1 MTQVKLQQ
9 FEGPLDLL
17 LSLIQEQKL
26 NITELALSEV
36 TEQFLEYVKQLEN
49 INATVLADYLSIA
62 AKLLVIKSKAIL
74 PSLEVETLEEDAGED
89 LAERLI
95 LYQQFKEAAKWLKAR
110 DARQQQSFIRT
121 LVFTERVSFFP
132 DPELTPQHLRQ
143 AADGIL
149 QVLKELDNLPKAQI
163 REAISIQDK
172 IKELQTLLSVKI
184 ETSLN
189 DLLKTA
195 KNKPEAIITFLA
207 LLELTKQRL
216 LTVEQEG
223 LFTEITIKQYR
234 ASADI
239 EVDTVTIEQ
248 N

>member
-1 MTQVKLQQ
+1 MQDVKLHQ

-36 TEQFLEYVKQLEN
+36 TEQFLAYVKNLEN
-49 INATVLADYLSIA
+49 IDATALADYLSIA

-74 PSLEVETLEEDAGED
+74 PSLEVEDMEEESGED
-89 LAERLI
+89 LASRLI
-95 LYQQFKEAAKWLKAR
+95 LYQQFKEAAKWLKTR
-110 DARQQQSFIRT
+110 DAMRQQSFIRT
-121 LVFTERVSFFP
+121 LVFSERISFLP
-132 DPELTPQHLRQ
+132 DPELRPEHLRE

-149 QVLKELDNLPKAQI
+149 QILKELDNLPKAQI

-172 IKELQTLLSVKI
+172 IKELQMLLSDKI

-195 KNKPEAIITFLA
+195 KNKPEIIITFLA

-216 LTVEQEG
+216 LSVEQED
-223 LFTEITIKQYR
+223 LFTDITIKQYQPTM
-234 ASADI
+234 A
-239 EVDTVTIEQ
+239 VTEES
-248 N
+248 

>member
-1 MTQVKLQQ
+1 MQQIKLHQ

-36 TEQFLEYVKQLEN
+36 TEQFLAYVKELED
-49 INATVLADYLSIA
+49 IDATALADYLSIA

-74 PSLEVETLEEDAGED
+74 PSLEVEVEEEESGED
-89 LAERLI
+89 LAARLI

-110 DARQQQSFIRT
+110 DALQKQSFIRT
-121 LVFTERVSFFP
+121 LVFTERISFLP
-132 DPELTPQHLRQ
+132 DPELRPEHLRQ

-149 QVLKELDNLPKAQI
+149 QILKELDNLPKAQI

-172 IKELQTLLSVKI
+172 IKELQALLSSQI

-195 KNKPEAIITFLA
+195 KNKPEVIVTFLA

-216 LTVEQEG
+216 LSVEQED
-223 LFTEITIKQYR
+223 LFTDITIKQYQP
-234 ASADI
+234 
-239 EVDTVTIEQ
+239 TT
-248 N
+248 

>member
-1 MTQVKLQQ
+1 MQDVKLHQ

-36 TEQFLEYVKQLEN
+36 TEQFLAYVKQLEN
-49 INATVLADYLSIA
+49 IDATALADYLSIA

-74 PSLEVETLEEDAGED
+74 PSLEVESLEEESGED

-110 DARQQQSFIRT
+110 DALQKQSFIRT
-121 LVFTERVSFFP
+121 LVFSERISFLP
-132 DPELTPQHLRQ
+132 DPELRPEDLQQ
-143 AADGIL
+143 AAGGIL
-149 QVLKELDNLPKAQI
+149 EILKELDNLPKAQI

-172 IKELQTLLSVKI
+172 IRELQNLLSGKI

-195 KNKPEAIITFLA
+195 KNKPEIIITFLA

-216 LTVEQEG
+216 LSIEQED
-223 LFTEITIKQYR
+223 LFTDITIKQYQPTAFIR
-234 ASADI
+234 
-239 EVDTVTIEQ
+239 EETL
-248 N
+248 

>member
-1 MTQVKLQQ
+1 MNDVKLRQ

-36 TEQFLEYVKQLEN
+36 TEQFLGYVKNLEN
-49 INATVLADYLSIA
+49 IDATALADYLSIA

-74 PSLEVETLEEDAGED
+74 PSLEVEAMEEESGED
-89 LAERLI
+89 LASRLI

-110 DARQQQSFIRT
+110 DSRQKQSFMRT
-121 LVFTERVSFFP
+121 LVFSQRISFLP
-132 DPELTPQHLRQ
+132 DPELKTEHLQ
-143 AADGIL
+143 QSALGIL
-149 QVLKELDNLPKAQI
+149 QILKELDNLPKAQI
-163 REAISIQDK
+163 REAISIGDK
-172 IKELQTLLSVKI
+172 IKELQTLLSGKI

-195 KNKPEAIITFLA
+195 KNKPEIIITFLA

-216 LTVEQEG
+216 LSVEQED
-223 LFTEITIKQYR
+223 LFTDITIKQYR
-234 ASADI
+234 ATAI
-239 EVDTVTIEQ
+239 IKEEA
-248 N
+248 

>member
-1 MTQVKLQQ
+1 MENVKLHQ

-36 TEQFLEYVKQLEN
+36 TEQFLAYVKNLEN
-49 INATVLADYLSIA
+49 IDATALADYLSIA

-74 PSLEVETLEEDAGED
+74 PSLEVENLEEESGED

-95 LYQQFKEAAKWLKAR
+95 LYQQFKEAAKYLKER
-110 DARQQQSFIRT
+110 DALRRQSFIRT
-121 LVFTERVSFFP
+121 LVFSERISFLP
-132 DPELTPQHLRQ
+132 DPELTPGDLQES
-143 AADGIL
+143 ANGIL
-149 QVLKELDNLPKAQI
+149 QILKELDNLPKAQI

-172 IKELQTLLSVKI
+172 IKELQGLLSTQI

-195 KNKPEAIITFLA
+195 KTKPEVIITFLA

-216 LTVEQEG
+216 LSVEQED
-223 LFTEITIKQYR
+223 LFTDITIKQYQP
-234 ASADI
+234 SAVI
-239 EVDTVTIEQ
+239 TEEL

>member
-1 MTQVKLQQ
+1 MQQVKLHQ

-36 TEQFLEYVKQLEN
+36 TEQFLSYVKDLEN
-49 INATVLADYLSIA
+49 VDATALADYLSIA

-74 PSLEVETLEEDAGED
+74 PSLEVENLEEETGED
-89 LAERLI
+89 LAQRLI
-95 LYQQFKEAAKWLKAR
+95 LYQQFKETAKWLKSQ
-110 DARQQQSFIRT
+110 DAKRKQSFIRT
-121 LVFTERVSFFP
+121 LVFSERISFLP
-132 DPELTPQHLRQ
+132 DPELTPPDLQK
-143 AADGIL
+143 AAGGIV
-149 QVLKELDNLPKAQI
+149 QILKELDNLPKAQI

-172 IKELQTLLSVKI
+172 IKELQVLLSDKI
-184 ETSLN
+184 ETNLN

-195 KNKPEAIITFLA
+195 KSKPEVIITFLA

-216 LTVEQEG
+216 LSVEQED
-223 LFTEITIKQYR
+223 LFTDITIRKYQPT
-234 ASADI
+234 AVISI
-239 EVDTVTIEQ
+239 EE

>member
-1 MTQVKLQQ
+1 MQDVKLHQ

-36 TEQFLEYVKQLEN
+36 TEQFLAYVKNLEN
-49 INATVLADYLSIA
+49 IDATALADYLSIA

-74 PSLEVETLEEDAGED
+74 PSLEVDDVEEETGED
-89 LAERLI
+89 LAERLV
-95 LYQQFKEAAKWLKAR
+95 LYQQFKEASKFLKAR
-110 DARQQQSFIRT
+110 DSLRKQSFIRT
-121 LVFTERVSFFP
+121 LVFSEKVNFWP
-132 DPELTPQHLRQ
+132 DPELTPEHLRE
-143 AADGIL
+143 AAGGIL
-149 QVLKELDNLPKAQI
+149 EILKELDNLPKAQI

-172 IKELQTLLSVKI
+172 IKELQILLSGKI

-189 DLLKTA
+189 ELIKTA
-195 KNKPEAIITFLA
+195 KNKPEVIITFLA

-216 LTVEQEG
+216 LSIEQED
-223 LFTEITIKQYR
+223 LFTDITIKQYQPS
-234 ASADI
+234 ASATAVII
-239 EVDTVTIEQ
+239 EE

>member
-1 MTQVKLQQ
+1 MQNVKLRQ

-36 TEQFLEYVKQLEN
+36 TEQFLAYVKNLEN
-49 INATVLADYLSIA
+49 IDATALADYLSIA

-74 PSLEVETLEEDAGED
+74 PSLDVESMDEESGED
-89 LAERLI
+89 LAARLI
-95 LYQQFKEAAKWLKAR
+95 LYQQFKEAAKWLKAQ
-110 DARQQQSFIRT
+110 DAHRKQSFIRS
-121 LVFTERVSFFP
+121 LIFSERISFLP
-132 DPELTPQHLRQ
+132 DPELKPKHLQ
-143 AADGIL
+143 ESAMGIL
-149 QVLKELDNLPKAQI
+149 QILKELDNLPKAQI
-163 REAISIQDK
+163 SKAISIQDK
-172 IKELQTLLSVKI
+172 ISELQVLLSDKI

-195 KNKPEAIITFLA
+195 KNKPEVIITFLA

-216 LTVEQEG
+216 LSVEQED
-223 LFTEITIKQYR
+223 LFTDITIKQYQ
-234 ASADI
+234 ATAVI
-239 EVDTVTIEQ
+239 KEE

>member
-1 MTQVKLQQ
+1 MNDVKLHQ

-36 TEQFLEYVKQLEN
+36 TEQFLAYVKNLEN
-49 INATVLADYLSIA
+49 IDATALADYLSIA

-74 PSLEVETLEEDAGED
+74 PSLEVESLEEENGED

-110 DARQQQSFIRT
+110 DALRQQSFIRT
-121 LVFTERVSFFP
+121 LVFSERISFLP
-132 DPELTPQHLRQ
+132 DPELQPEDLQES
-143 AADGIL
+143 AMGIL
-149 QVLKELDNLPKAQI
+149 QILKELDNLPKAQI

-172 IKELQTLLSVKI
+172 IKELQVLLSGQI

-189 DLLKTA
+189 ELLKTA
-195 KNKPEAIITFLA
+195 KNKPEIIITFLA

-216 LTVEQEG
+216 LSVEQED
-223 LFTEITIKQYR
+223 LFTDITIKQYQPT
-234 ASADI
+234 AVI
-239 EVDTVTIEQ
+239 TEET